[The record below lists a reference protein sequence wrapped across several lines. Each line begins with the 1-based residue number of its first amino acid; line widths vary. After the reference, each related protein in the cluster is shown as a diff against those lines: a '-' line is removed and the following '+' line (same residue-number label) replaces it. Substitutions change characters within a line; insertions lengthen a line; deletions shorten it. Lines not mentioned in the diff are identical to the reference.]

1 MAEVKYIVFS
11 LGRQK
16 YGVKLS
22 VINGIEKDY
31 NVVPIPVGAEYMKGI
46 IHLRGEIVPLF
57 DLKSKF
63 NICEDTEGTE
73 EAQLL
78 VSETHGI
85 KLGIEVD
92 DVLGIIPVEE
102 EDIKKV
108 PNVVLSSETGYLEN
122 VVKVIIDGKEDIII
136 SISVDKIM
144 SDSDFESVSNAI
156 DEVRSDEE

>member
-1 MAEVKYIVFS
+1 M
-11 LGRQK
+11 
-16 YGVKLS
+16 
-22 VINGIEKDY
+22 
-31 NVVPIPVGAEYMKGI
+31 PIPVGAEYMKGI

-63 NICEDTEGTE
+63 NICEDPEGTE